1 VSNNIIDV
9 NSIGEVD
16 QLNGREKIIQCV
28 TSLRLHP
35 YNPGVPCG
43 PKAIQIKLRE
53 EEISPVPSISTI
65 AIYLKQ
71 RHVTNGRTGYYEEDY
86 QRYRKPEVR
95 TTQY

>member
-1 VSNNIIDV
+1 MSNNIIDV

-65 AIYLKQ
+65 ASDG
-71 RHVTNGRTGYYEEDY
+71 TRTRRDTL
-86 QRYRKPEVR
+86 RKLR
-95 TTQY
+95 KK